1 MGILRQVFHRFR
13 EAIGYFG
20 RGIAFLVNSLLL
32 ALVYF
37 IGVGITSLIAKAF
50 GKRFL
55 EMKSSK
61 KDSYWSELNLK
72 KKPIESYYRQ
82 F

>member
-1 MGILRQVFHRFR
+1 MGILRQVFHRFK

-20 RGIAFLVNSLLL
+20 RGIAFLINSLLL
-32 ALVYF
+32 AFVYF
-37 IGVGITSLIAKAF
+37 LGVGITSLIAKAF

-55 EMKSSK
+55 QLRSSK
-61 KDSYWSELNLK
+61 KDSYWSELDLK
-72 KKPIESYYRQ
+72 KKKFEEYYRQ